1 MWVAICVPLVIG
13 ATALLMQR
21 VEACLDRSQ
30 VGLAT
35 VAHAP
40 NPRPPVDL
48 DLDPAPALACPLGD
62 QVFGGAVAAA
72 SAAADDQFG
81 LHLDGELADFGGR
94 GPEVCFGT

>member
-48 DLDPAPALACPLGD
+48 DLDPGSGPCLSARRSGVRRRCGRR
-62 QVFGGAVAAA
+62 VRCGG
-72 SAAADDQFG
+72 
-81 LHLDGELADFGGR
+81 
-94 GPEVCFGT
+94 